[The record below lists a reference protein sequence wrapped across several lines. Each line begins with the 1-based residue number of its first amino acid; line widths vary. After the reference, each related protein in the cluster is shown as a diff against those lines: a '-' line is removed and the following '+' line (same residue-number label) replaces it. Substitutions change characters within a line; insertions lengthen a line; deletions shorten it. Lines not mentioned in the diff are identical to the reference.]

1 MCGNC
6 LYLRFIIID
15 LKHIRCSVI
24 SNWEKDEG
32 IIEAMTKAG
41 HRYISSTA
49 RYQTNKNEEL
59 QDLLKTLHP
68 LEGMKI

>member
-49 RYQTNKNEEL
+49 RYQTNKNEAL
-59 QDLLKTLHP
+59 QDLLKTMHP